1 MKRPQ
6 GFDGPRTSRPGR
18 ARPLPSEP
26 EAPAAVPLRRGGTA
40 EPVDPDAV
48 TAPVPLIGDDPNAT
62 VPLGTAP
69 LVAPGAEPVEGD
81 DGGRSAP
88 SRDRPS
94 PAASPAASAAAEAR
108 AARKALAAA
117 ERARRRY
124 ERREVRR
131 FTAHT
136 RRRRRAWLIGL
147 GAAALFVGGV
157 LAIAYSPAMA
167 LREVRVEGAS
177 RIPPEQIQ
185 AAFDGELGTPLP
197 LIGSGDVNTALRAF
211 PLIETYS
218 TELVPPGTLIVRITE
233 RTPVGVVQGDD
244 GLELVD
250 AAGVV
255 IDRPAERPEGQPL
268 IEAGA
273 MNGAGF
279 RAAAGV
285 VRALPDDV
293 RSQLVR
299 VTAETADDV
308 RLELSS
314 GAAVVWGSA
323 EDSALKAV
331 VLAGLMKNAP
341 PDSVGQYDV
350 SAPTSPV
357 TG

>member
-1 MKRPQ
+1 M
-6 GFDGPRTSRPGR
+6 
-18 ARPLPSEP
+18 
-26 EAPAAVPLRRGGTA
+26 
-40 EPVDPDAV
+40 
-48 TAPVPLIGDDPNAT
+48 TAPVPVIEELDPNAT
-62 VPLGTAP
+62 VPLGVAP
-69 LVAPGAEPVEGD
+69 LLAPARRGD
-81 DGGRSAP
+81 AAGG
-88 SRDRPS
+88 
-94 PAASPAASAAAEAR
+94 AAAESAPAGAATPGGAAGPERPVSDPR

-131 FTAHT
+131 FTAHS
-136 RRRRRAWLIGL
+136 RRRRRAWLIGI

-185 AAFDGELGTPLP
+185 AAFAGELGTPLP
-197 LIGSGDVNTALRAF
+197 LIGSGEVNTALRAF

-233 RTPVGVVQGDD
+233 RTPVGVVQGAN

-273 MNGAGF
+273 TNGAGF

-285 VRALPDDV
+285 VRALPDDI
-293 RSQLVR
+293 RGQLVR

-323 EDSALKAV
+323 DDSALKAV

-357 TG
+357 TE

>member
-6 GFDGPRTSRPGR
+6 GFDGPRAPRPGR
-18 ARPLPSEP
+18 DRPAPSEP
-26 EAPAAVPLRRGGTA
+26 RAPAPVSLRRGGV
-40 EPVDPDAV
+40 ERIEPDAV
-48 TAPVPLIGDDPNAT
+48 TAPVPVVGGDPNAT

-69 LVAPGAEPVEGD
+69 LVAPPASNPVERGD
-81 DGGRSAP
+81 ADAP
-88 SRDRPS
+88 ASEPERP
-94 PAASPAASAAAEAR
+94 SPAASAAAEAR

-117 ERARRRY
+117 ERARRSY

-136 RRRRRAWLIGL
+136 RRRRRAWLIGI

-185 AAFDGELGTPLP
+185 AAFEGELGTPLP
-197 LIGSGDVNTALRAF
+197 LIGSGEVNTALRAF

-233 RTPVGVVQGDD
+233 RTPVGVVQGAE

-273 MNGAGF
+273 TNGAGF

-285 VRALPDDV
+285 VRALPDDI

-314 GAAVVWGSA
+314 GASVVWGSA

-331 VLAGLMKNAP
+331 VLAGLMKNAA
-341 PDSVGQYDV
+341 PDSVGLYDV

-357 TG
+357 TD

>member
-1 MKRPQ
+1 
-6 GFDGPRTSRPGR
+6 
-18 ARPLPSEP
+18 
-26 EAPAAVPLRRGGTA
+26 VPLRRGGVA
-40 EPVDPDAV
+40 ERVEPEAV
-48 TAPVPLIGDDPNAT
+48 TDPVPVVGDPNAT
-62 VPLGTAP
+62 VPLGTGP
-69 LVAPGAEPVEGD
+69 LVAGPGLPAEGEVPVSSVTP
-81 DGGRSAP
+81 GRVGAGS
-88 SRDRPS
+88 SD
-94 PAASPAASAAAEAR
+94 AAAR
-108 AARKALAAA
+108 AARKALASA

-147 GAAALFVGGV
+147 GAAVVFVGGV
-157 LAIAYSPAMA
+157 LAVAYSPAMA

-177 RIPPEQIQ
+177 RIPPDEIR

-197 LIGSGDVNTALRAF
+197 LIGSSEVNVALRAF

-233 RTPVGVVQGDD
+233 RTPVGVVQGAD

-255 IDRPAERPEGQPL
+255 IDRPAERPDGQPM

-273 MNGAGF
+273 TNGAGF

-285 VRALPDDV
+285 VRALPDDI
-293 RSQLVR
+293 RGQLVR

-308 RLELSS
+308 RLELAS

-323 EDSALKAV
+323 DDSALKAV

-341 PDSVGQYDV
+341 PDTVGQYDV

-357 TG
+357 TD